1 MAPKTPQQNNP
12 LQNLQQAFGFGQ
24 KPSGPNPGQV
34 QRAREQQAVLD
45 NLRAGGVISDTL
57 KTFYGNGA
65 QPAGPFARRRWA
77 TPSNQFN
84 ATNTAKIPALQR
96 ALLNGEEVLVN
107 KGGFNSNVASL
118 GEINVGGQR
127 FFPGQSGK
135 NLIYR
140 RGVDDNN
147 KRAIGGQY
155 GSLFLKDQLSQSDIV
170 PPAPGDP
177 RSERAY
183 EQFVSRAAQLTAQDP
198 ELQRYE
204 DAREIAAAQG
214 ATPES
219 VKTAED
225 IGMQIWAKKYGG
237 PGGLASK
244 VKPGQAG
251 YEAIQGVIAPGRGMP
266 GSTSMYQGA
275 FPTDDYRDYG
285 EPQSPTVGYQMQS
298 PITSVPGLNATTAQQ
313 VNTGAQVQAQ
323 DLADLF
329 KNAVFDEE
337 LMKQIQQYN

>member
-1 MAPKTPQQNNP
+1 MAYQ
-12 LQNLQQAFGFGQ
+12 GGQ
-24 KPSGPNPGQV
+24 RKSAPDPGQV
-34 QRAREQQAVLD
+34 QRAREQQAVL
-45 NLRAGGVISDTL
+45 NRLRQGGVL
-57 KTFYGNGA
+57 RGA
-65 QPAGPFARRRWA
+65 EPANPLARIGA
-77 TPSNQFN
+77 F
-84 ATNTAKIPALQR
+84 
-96 ALLNGEEVLVN
+96 LNLGTSETKLPNLGAARLDGREVLLGR
-107 KGGFNSNVASL
+107 GGYTPDAAAL

-127 FFPGQSGK
+127 FFPAQSGK
-135 NLIYR
+135 DLVYK
-140 RGVDDNN
+140 RGVDENN
-147 KRAIGGQY
+147 KRNIGGQFGNTDRLVEY
-155 GSLFLKDQLSQSDIV
+155 LANIRKAGTEGGSSQPPSDDTYV
-170 PPAPGDP
+170 PPGE
-177 RSERAY
+177 RSYRQE
-183 EQFVSRAAQLTAQDP
+183 VSRTAQLTAQDP

-204 DAREIAAAQG
+204 KAREIAAAQG
-214 ATPES
+214 FTPES

-266 GSTSMYQGA
+266 SSTSMYQGA

>member
-1 MAPKTPQQNNP
+1 MAYQ
-12 LQNLQQAFGFGQ
+12 GGQ
-24 KPSGPNPGQV
+24 RNSKRSGYDKSTDPGQA
-34 QRAREQQAVLD
+34 QRAREQQAVL
-45 NLRAGGVISDTL
+45 NKLRQGGVIR
-57 KTFYGNGA
+57 GA
-65 QPAGPFARRRWA
+65 EPANPFARIGAFLNLGTSETKLPNLGSAR
-77 TPSNQFN
+77 
-84 ATNTAKIPALQR
+84 
-96 ALLNGEEVLVN
+96 LNGREVLLGR
-107 KGGFNSNVASL
+107 GGYTPEAAAL

-127 FFPGQSGK
+127 FFPAKLGNDLVYTREAGK
-135 NLIYR
+135 
-140 RGVDDNN
+140 V
-147 KRAIGGQY
+147 GGQF
-155 GSLFLKDQLSQSDIV
+155 GNLLPRGRSQDPSIDTYA
-170 PPAPGDP
+170 PPAD
-177 RSERAY
+177 RAY
-183 EQFVSRAAQLTAQDP
+183 QQEVSRTAQLTAQDP

-204 DAREIAAAQG
+204 NARKIAAAQG

-251 YEAIQGVIAPGRGMP
+251 YDVIQNTINPGAAL
-266 GSTSMYQGA
+266 QGLSA
-275 FPTDDYRDYG
+275 YGKVGTEYDYRDYG
-285 EPQSPTVGYQMQS
+285 EPQNLAVGYQMQS
-298 PITSVPGLNATTAQQ
+298 PITSVPGPNATTAQQ

>member
-1 MAPKTPQQNNP
+1 MAGIPRRSYPANAFTAPQAKAQQVVLDQLRSGGVLNNP
-12 LQNLQQAFGFGQ
+12 IPANPLARIGAFFTA
-24 KPSGPNPGQV
+24 PSG
-34 QRAREQQAVLD
+34 
-45 NLRAGGVISDTL
+45 T
-57 KTFYGNGA
+57 
-65 QPAGPFARRRWA
+65 
-77 TPSNQFN
+77 
-84 ATNTAKIPALQR
+84 KIPALQR
-96 ALLNGEEVLVN
+96 ARLNGEEVLVN
-107 KGGFNSNVASL
+107 KGGFNPNVAGL

-127 FFPGQSGK
+127 FFPGQIGK
-135 NLIYR
+135 DLIYR
-140 RGVDDNN
+140 RGVGEDN
-147 KRAIGGQY
+147 KRSVGGQY
-155 GSLFLKDQLSQSDIV
+155 GSLFSKNQLSRPDIV

-198 ELQRYE
+198 ELKRYE

-251 YEAIQGVIAPGRGMP
+251 YDVIQNTINPGAAP
-266 GSTSMYQGA
+266 QGLSA
-275 FPTDDYRDYG
+275 YGKAGTEYDYRDYG
-285 EPQSPTVGYQMQS
+285 EPQNPTVGYQMQS

>member
-1 MAPKTPQQNNP
+1 MEQKLSRLEAYLSGKLANELTYAGNQFKKYADKPRFTPEQMRSMTAPGLVRYPQNVPGNAGNNRYSGLIGSIP
-12 LQNLQQAFGFGQ
+12 
-24 KPSGPNPGQV
+24 PSANGESYRRAELRLADAARPGGGGGGGGNAGYSGV
-34 QRAREQQAVLD
+34 SSVVSNFSDPAAQRAFEA
-45 NLRAGGVISDTL
+45 
-57 KTFYGNGA
+57 
-65 QPAGPFARRRWA
+65 
-77 TPSNQFN
+77 
-84 ATNTAKIPALQR
+84 
-96 ALLNGEEVLVN
+96 E
-107 KGGFNSNVASL
+107 
-118 GEINVGGQR
+118 
-127 FFPGQSGK
+127 
-135 NLIYR
+135 
-140 RGVDDNN
+140 
-147 KRAIGGQY
+147 
-155 GSLFLKDQLSQSDIV
+155 
-170 PPAPGDP
+170 
-177 RSERAY
+177 
-183 EQFVSRAAQLTAQDP
+183 VSRTAQLTAQDP

-204 DAREIAAAQG
+204 NARKIAAAQG

-251 YEAIQGVIAPGRGMP
+251 YDVIQNTINPGAAP
-266 GSTSMYQGA
+266 QGLSA
-275 FPTDDYRDYG
+275 YGKAGTEYDYRDYG
-285 EPQSPTVGYQMQS
+285 EPQNPTAGYQMQS

>member
-1 MAPKTPQQNNP
+1 MAGIPRRSYPANAFTA
-12 LQNLQQAFGFGQ
+12 QQA
-24 KPSGPNPGQV
+24 K
-34 QRAREQQAVLD
+34 EQQAVL
-45 NLRAGGVISDTL
+45 NRLRQGGVL
-57 KTFYGNGA
+57 RGA
-65 QPAGPFARRRWA
+65 EPANPFARIGA
-77 TPSNQFN
+77 F
-84 ATNTAKIPALQR
+84 
-96 ALLNGEEVLVN
+96 LNLGTSETKLPNLGAARLDGREVLLG
-107 KGGFNSNVASL
+107 KGAYTPEAAAL

-127 FFPGQSGK
+127 FFPAQRGK
-135 NLIYR
+135 DLVYMR
-140 RGVDDNN
+140 EAGKV
-147 KRAIGGQY
+147 GGQFGNLLPRS
-155 GSLFLKDQLSQSDIV
+155 GSQ
-170 PPAPGDP
+170 PPAPYSP
-177 RSERAY
+177 PEERAY
-183 EQFVSRAAQLTAQDP
+183 QQEVSRTAQLTAQDP

-204 DAREIAAAQG
+204 DARIKAAAQG

-251 YEAIQGVIAPGRGMP
+251 YEAIQGVLAPGRGMP
-266 GSTSMYQGA
+266 GSTSLYQGA

-285 EPQSPTVGYQMQS
+285 EPQSPTVGYQMPS

-313 VNTGAQVQAQ
+313 VNTGAQAQDQ

-337 LMKQIQQYN
+337 LMKRIQQYN

>member
-1 MAPKTPQQNNP
+1 MAYQ
-12 LQNLQQAFGFGQ
+12 GGQ
-24 KPSGPNPGQV
+24 PGNKRRPDPGQV
-34 QRAREQQAVLD
+34 QRAREQQAVLN
-45 NLRAGGVISDTL
+45 NLRQGGVIR
-57 KTFYGNGA
+57 GA
-65 QPAGPFARRRWA
+65 EPANPLARIGA
-77 TPSNQFN
+77 F
-84 ATNTAKIPALQR
+84 
-96 ALLNGEEVLVN
+96 LNLGTSETKLPNLGAARLDGREVLLGR
-107 KGGFNSNVASL
+107 GGYTPDAAAL
-118 GEINVGGQR
+118 GEINVAGQR
-127 FFPGQSGK
+127 FFPAQRGK
-135 NLIYR
+135 DLVYTR
-140 RGVDDNN
+140 EAGKV
-147 KRAIGGQY
+147 GGQFGNLLPRTSTQTPLADAY
-155 GSLFLKDQLSQSDIV
+155 V
-170 PPAPGDP
+170 PPGE
-177 RSERAY
+177 RSYQQE
-183 EQFVSRAAQLTAQDP
+183 VSRTAQLTAQDP

-204 DAREIAAAQG
+204 KARKIAAAQG

-251 YEAIQGVIAPGRGMP
+251 YDVIQNTINPGAAPQELSAYGKAG
-266 GSTSMYQGA
+266 TEY
-275 FPTDDYRDYG
+275 DYRDYG
-285 EPQSPTVGYQMQS
+285 EPQNPTVGYQLQS

>member
-1 MAPKTPQQNNP
+1 MAYQ
-12 LQNLQQAFGFGQ
+12 GGQ
-24 KPSGPNPGQV
+24 RKSAPDPGQV
-34 QRAREQQAVLD
+34 QRAREQQVVLD
-45 NLRAGGVISDTL
+45 KIRKGEGGVLSNPIPANPL
-57 KTFYGNGA
+57 ARIGA
-65 QPAGPFARRRWA
+65 FFTA
-77 TPSNQFN
+77 PSG
-84 ATNTAKIPALQR
+84 TKIPALQR
-96 ALLNGEEVLVN
+96 ARLNGEEVLVN
-107 KGGFNSNVASL
+107 KGGFKSNVAGL

-127 FFPGQSGK
+127 FFPGKSG
-135 NLIYR
+135 NDLIYR
-140 RGVDDNN
+140 RGVDEDK
-147 KRAIGGQY
+147 KRAVGGQY
-155 GSLFLKDQLSQSDIV
+155 GSLFSKDQLSRPDIV

-183 EQFVSRAAQLTAQDP
+183 EQFVSRTAQLTAQDP
-198 ELQRYE
+198 ELKRYE
-204 DAREIAAAQG
+204 DARIKATAQG

-285 EPQSPTVGYQMQS
+285 EPPTGAAAL
-298 PITSVPGLNATTAQQ
+298 PG
-313 VNTGAQVQAQ
+313 VNTPAITGVAAQTVVPQLDPAQVKAQ
-323 DLADLF
+323 DLVESF
-329 KNAVFDEE
+329 KKGVFDPD
-337 LMKQIQQYN
+337 LMEQIASSIYNR

>member
-1 MAPKTPQQNNP
+1 MAGKLSRLEAYLSGKLANELTYAGDQFKKGNIPYVGKPRFTPEQMRSMTAPGLVRYPQNVPGTSLNAIQTGKYGPTDWNPSANP
-12 LQNLQQAFGFGQ
+12 LRV
-24 KPSGPNPGQV
+24 PS
-34 QRAREQQAVLD
+34 A
-45 NLRAGGVISDTL
+45 
-57 KTFYGNGA
+57 
-65 QPAGPFARRRWA
+65 
-77 TPSNQFN
+77 
-84 ATNTAKIPALQR
+84 PALQ
-96 ALLNGEEVLVN
+96 
-107 KGGFNSNVASL
+107 
-118 GEINVGGQR
+118 Q
-127 FFPGQSGK
+127 
-135 NLIYR
+135 
-140 RGVDDNN
+140 
-147 KRAIGGQY
+147 
-155 GSLFLKDQLSQSDIV
+155 
-170 PPAPGDP
+170 GDAD
-177 RSERAY
+177 RAY
-183 EQFVSRAAQLTAQDP
+183 QQEVSRTAQLTAQDP
-198 ELQRYE
+198 ELKRYE
-204 DAREIAAAQG
+204 DARKIAAAQG

>member
-1 MAPKTPQQNNP
+1 MAGIPRRSYPANAFTA
-12 LQNLQQAFGFGQ
+12 QQA
-24 KPSGPNPGQV
+24 K
-34 QRAREQQAVLD
+34 EQQAVL
-45 NLRAGGVISDTL
+45 NRLRQGGVLSNPIPANPL
-57 KTFYGNGA
+57 ARIGA
-65 QPAGPFARRRWA
+65 F
-77 TPSNQFN
+77 F
-84 ATNTAKIPALQR
+84 TAPGGTKIPALQR
-96 ALLNGEEVLVN
+96 ARLNGEEVLVN
-107 KGGFNSNVASL
+107 KDAPAFGGGYTPGVAGL

-127 FFPGQSGK
+127 FFPAQSG
-135 NLIYR
+135 NDLIYR
-140 RGVDDNN
+140 RGVGENK
-147 KRAIGGQY
+147 KRAVGGQY
-155 GSLFLKDQLSQSDIV
+155 GSLFSKDQLSRPDIV

-204 DAREIAAAQG
+204 DARIKATAQG

>member
-1 MAPKTPQQNNP
+1 MAYQ
-12 LQNLQQAFGFGQ
+12 GGQ
-24 KPSGPNPGQV
+24 RGSKRSPDPGQT
-34 QRAREQQAVLD
+34 QRAREQQAVLN
-45 NLRAGGVISDTL
+45 NLGSGGVL
-57 KTFYGNGA
+57 RGA
-65 QPAGPFARRRWA
+65 QPASPFARIQSLLPTFGQA
-77 TPSNQFN
+77 GYNN
-84 ATNTAKIPALQR
+84 AQIPNLGAAR
-96 ALLNGEEVLVN
+96 LNGREVLLGR
-107 KGGFNSNVASL
+107 GGYTPEAAAL

-127 FFPGQSGK
+127 FFPAKLGK
-135 NLIYR
+135 DLVYT
-140 RGVDDNN
+140 RGAGKV
-147 KRAIGGQY
+147 GGQF
-155 GSLFLKDQLSQSDIV
+155 GNLLPRDSSPLPSDDTYV
-170 PPAPGDP
+170 PPG
-177 RSERAY
+177 ERDY
-183 EQFVSRAAQLTAQDP
+183 RQEVSRIAQLTAQDP

-204 DAREIAAAQG
+204 DAREKAAAQG

-251 YEAIQGVIAPGRGMP
+251 YDVIQNTINPGAAP
-266 GSTSMYQGA
+266 QGLSA
-275 FPTDDYRDYG
+275 YGKAGTEYDYRDYG
-285 EPQSPTVGYQMQS
+285 EPQNPTVGYQMQS

>member
-1 MAPKTPQQNNP
+1 MAGIPRRSYPANAFTA
-12 LQNLQQAFGFGQ
+12 QQA
-24 KPSGPNPGQV
+24 K
-34 QRAREQQAVLD
+34 EQQAVL
-45 NLRAGGVISDTL
+45 NRLRQGGVL
-57 KTFYGNGA
+57 RGA
-65 QPAGPFARRRWA
+65 EPANPLARIGA
-77 TPSNQFN
+77 F
-84 ATNTAKIPALQR
+84 
-96 ALLNGEEVLVN
+96 LNLGTSETKLPNLGAARLDGREVLL
-107 KGGFNSNVASL
+107 GRGAYTPDAAAL

-127 FFPGQSGK
+127 FFPGKSG
-135 NLIYR
+135 NDLIYS
-140 RGVDDNN
+140 RGVDENK
-147 KRAIGGQY
+147 KRAVGGQY
-155 GSLFLKDQLSQSDIV
+155 GSLFSKDQLSRPDIV

-204 DAREIAAAQG
+204 DARIKAAAQG

-298 PITSVPGLNATTAQQ
+298 PITSVPGPNATTAQQ
-313 VNTGAQVQAQ
+313 VNIGAQVQAQ

>member
-1 MAPKTPQQNNP
+1 MAYQ
-12 LQNLQQAFGFGQ
+12 GGQ
-24 KPSGPNPGQV
+24 PGNKRSPDPGQV
-34 QRAREQQAVLD
+34 QRAREQQAVLN
-45 NLRAGGVISDTL
+45 NLGSGGVL
-57 KTFYGNGA
+57 RGA
-65 QPAGPFARRRWA
+65 QPANPLARIGSLLPTFGQTGFYSGA
-77 TPSNQFN
+77 QIPNLG
-84 ATNTAKIPALQR
+84 AAK
-96 ALLNGEEVLVN
+96 LNGREVLIN
-107 KGGFNSNVASL
+107 RGGFKKDIAGL

-127 FFPGQSGK
+127 FFPAQRGEDLIYMRESGK
-135 NLIYR
+135 
-140 RGVDDNN
+140 V
-147 KRAIGGQY
+147 GGQF
-155 GSLFLKDQLSQSDIV
+155 GNLLPRDSSQIV
-170 PPAPGDP
+170 STAGTDYTPAAE
-177 RSERAY
+177 RSYQQE
-183 EQFVSRAAQLTAQDP
+183 VSRTAQLTAQDP

-204 DAREIAAAQG
+204 NARKIAAAQG

-251 YEAIQGVIAPGRGMP
+251 YDVIQNTINPGAAPQELSAYGKAG
-266 GSTSMYQGA
+266 TEY
-275 FPTDDYRDYG
+275 DYRDYG
-285 EPQSPTVGYQMQS
+285 EPQNPTVGYQLQS

-329 KNAVFDEE
+329 KNAIFDEE

>member
-1 MAPKTPQQNNP
+1 MNILITGG
-12 LQNLQQAFGFGQ
+12 AFVVNHLAQ
-24 KPSGPNPGQV
+24 KN
-34 QRAREQQAVLD
+34 EM
-45 NLRAGGVISDTL
+45 
-57 KTFYGNGA
+57 F
-65 QPAGPFARRRWA
+65 
-77 TPSNQFN
+77 
-84 ATNTAKIPALQR
+84 
-96 ALLNGEEVLVN
+96 
-107 KGGFNSNVASL
+107 
-118 GEINVGGQR
+118 
-127 FFPGQSGK
+127 
-135 NLIYR
+135 
-140 RGVDDNN
+140 
-147 KRAIGGQY
+147 
-155 GSLFLKDQLSQSDIV
+155 
-170 PPAPGDP
+170 
-177 RSERAY
+177 
-183 EQFVSRAAQLTAQDP
+183 
-198 ELQRYE
+198 
-204 DAREIAAAQG
+204 AAAQG

-337 LMKQIQQYN
+337 LMRQIQQYN

>member
-1 MAPKTPQQNNP
+1 MAYQ
-12 LQNLQQAFGFGQ
+12 GGQ
-24 KPSGPNPGQV
+24 RKSAPDPGQV
-34 QRAREQQAVLD
+34 QRAREQQVVLD
-45 NLRAGGVISDTL
+45 KIRKGEGGVLSNPIPANPL
-57 KTFYGNGA
+57 ARIGA
-65 QPAGPFARRRWA
+65 F
-77 TPSNQFN
+77 F
-84 ATNTAKIPALQR
+84 TAPGGTKIPALQR
-96 ALLNGEEVLVN
+96 ARLNGEEVLVN
-107 KGGFNSNVASL
+107 KGGFNPNVAGL

-127 FFPGQSGK
+127 FFPGQSG
-135 NLIYR
+135 NDLIYS
-140 RGVDDNN
+140 RGVDENK
-147 KRAIGGQY
+147 KRAVGGQY
-155 GSLFLKDQLSQSDIV
+155 GSLFSKDQLSRPDIV

-204 DAREIAAAQG
+204 DARKIAAAQG

>member
-1 MAPKTPQQNNP
+1 MAYQ
-12 LQNLQQAFGFGQ
+12 GGQ
-24 KPSGPNPGQV
+24 RKSAPDPGQV

-45 NLRAGGVISDTL
+45 KIRKGEGGVLSNPIPANPL
-57 KTFYGNGA
+57 ARIGA
-65 QPAGPFARRRWA
+65 FFTA
-77 TPSNQFN
+77 PSG
-84 ATNTAKIPALQR
+84 TKIPALQR
-96 ALLNGEEVLVN
+96 ARLNGEEVLVN
-107 KGGFNSNVASL
+107 KGGFNLNVAGL

-127 FFPGQSGK
+127 FFPGQSG
-135 NLIYR
+135 NDLIYS
-140 RGVDDNN
+140 RGVDENK
-147 KRAIGGQY
+147 KRAVGGQY
-155 GSLFLKDQLSQSDIV
+155 GSLFSKDQLSRPDIV

-183 EQFVSRAAQLTAQDP
+183 QQEVSRTAQLTAQDP

-204 DAREIAAAQG
+204 DARIKAAAQG

>member
-1 MAPKTPQQNNP
+1 MAGIPRRSYPANAFTA
-12 LQNLQQAFGFGQ
+12 QQA
-24 KPSGPNPGQV
+24 K
-34 QRAREQQAVLD
+34 EQQAVL
-45 NLRAGGVISDTL
+45 NRLRQGGVL
-57 KTFYGNGA
+57 RGA
-65 QPAGPFARRRWA
+65 EPANPFARIGA
-77 TPSNQFN
+77 F
-84 ATNTAKIPALQR
+84 
-96 ALLNGEEVLVN
+96 LNLGTSETKLPNLGAARLDGREVLLG
-107 KGGFNSNVASL
+107 KGAYTPEAAAL

-127 FFPGQSGK
+127 FFPAQRGK
-135 NLIYR
+135 DLVYMR
-140 RGVDDNN
+140 EAGKV
-147 KRAIGGQY
+147 GGQFGNLLPRS
-155 GSLFLKDQLSQSDIV
+155 GSQ
-170 PPAPGDP
+170 PPAPYSP
-177 RSERAY
+177 PEERAY
-183 EQFVSRAAQLTAQDP
+183 QQEVSRTAQLTAQDP

-204 DAREIAAAQG
+204 DARIKAAAQG

-251 YEAIQGVIAPGRGMP
+251 YEAIQGVLAPGRGMP
-266 GSTSMYQGA
+266 GSTSLYQGA

-285 EPQSPTVGYQMQS
+285 EPQNPTLGYQMQS

-337 LMKQIQQYN
+337 LRKRIQQYN

>member
-1 MAPKTPQQNNP
+1 MAGIPRRSYPANAFTA
-12 LQNLQQAFGFGQ
+12 QQA
-24 KPSGPNPGQV
+24 K
-34 QRAREQQAVLD
+34 EQQAVAD
-45 NLRAGGVISDTL
+45 QLRSGRVIRNPIPANPLARIKAFFTAPGGT
-57 KTFYGNGA
+57 
-65 QPAGPFARRRWA
+65 
-77 TPSNQFN
+77 
-84 ATNTAKIPALQR
+84 KIPNLGAAR
-96 ALLNGEEVLVN
+96 LNGEEVLM
-107 KGGFNSNVASL
+107 KRDGFTPGIAGL
-118 GEINVGGQR
+118 GEINVAGQR
-127 FFPGQSGK
+127 FFPAQSG
-135 NLIYR
+135 NDLIYR
-140 RGVDDNN
+140 RGVDENN
-147 KRAIGGQY
+147 RRAVGGQY
-155 GSLFLKDQLSQSDIV
+155 GSLFLKDQLNQSNPA

-183 EQFVSRAAQLTAQDP
+183 EQFVSRTAQLTAQDP

-204 DAREIAAAQG
+204 DARIKATAQG

-285 EPQSPTVGYQMQS
+285 EPQSPAVGYQMQS

-323 DLADLF
+323 NLADLF

>member
-1 MAPKTPQQNNP
+1 MAYQ
-12 LQNLQQAFGFGQ
+12 GGQ
-24 KPSGPNPGQV
+24 RKSAPDPGQV
-34 QRAREQQAVLD
+34 QRAREQQAVL
-45 NLRAGGVISDTL
+45 NRLRQGEGGVLSNPIPANPL
-57 KTFYGNGA
+57 ARIGA
-65 QPAGPFARRRWA
+65 F
-77 TPSNQFN
+77 F
-84 ATNTAKIPALQR
+84 TAPGGTKIPALQR
-96 ALLNGEEVLVN
+96 ARLNGEEVLVN
-107 KGGFNSNVASL
+107 KGGFNPNVAGL

-135 NLIYR
+135 DLIYR

-183 EQFVSRAAQLTAQDP
+183 QQFVSRAAQLTAQDP
-198 ELQRYE
+198 ELKRYE
-204 DAREIAAAQG
+204 DAREKAAAQG
-214 ATPES
+214 FTPES

-329 KNAVFDEE
+329 KNEE

>member
-1 MAPKTPQQNNP
+1 MAGIPRRSYPANAFTA
-12 LQNLQQAFGFGQ
+12 QQA
-24 KPSGPNPGQV
+24 K
-34 QRAREQQAVLD
+34 EQQAVL
-45 NLRAGGVISDTL
+45 NRLRQGGVL
-57 KTFYGNGA
+57 RGA
-65 QPAGPFARRRWA
+65 EPANPFARIGA
-77 TPSNQFN
+77 F
-84 ATNTAKIPALQR
+84 
-96 ALLNGEEVLVN
+96 LNLGTSETKLPNLGAARLDGREVLLG
-107 KGGFNSNVASL
+107 KGAYTPEAAAL

-127 FFPGQSGK
+127 FFPAQRGK
-135 NLIYR
+135 DLVYMR
-140 RGVDDNN
+140 EAGKV
-147 KRAIGGQY
+147 GGQFGNLLPRS
-155 GSLFLKDQLSQSDIV
+155 GSQ
-170 PPAPGDP
+170 PPAPYSP
-177 RSERAY
+177 PEERAY
-183 EQFVSRAAQLTAQDP
+183 QQEVSRTAQLTAQDP

-204 DAREIAAAQG
+204 DARIKAAAQG

-251 YEAIQGVIAPGRGMP
+251 YEAIQGVLAPGRGMP
-266 GSTSMYQGA
+266 GSTSLYQGA

-285 EPQSPTVGYQMQS
+285 EPQSPTVGYQMPS

-313 VNTGAQVQAQ
+313 VNTGAQAQAQ

>member
-1 MAPKTPQQNNP
+1 MAYQ
-12 LQNLQQAFGFGQ
+12 GGQ
-24 KPSGPNPGQV
+24 RKSAPDPGQV
-34 QRAREQQAVLD
+34 QRAREQQAVL
-45 NLRAGGVISDTL
+45 NQLRQGGVIR
-57 KTFYGNGA
+57 GA
-65 QPAGPFARRRWA
+65 EPANPFARIGA
-77 TPSNQFN
+77 F
-84 ATNTAKIPALQR
+84 
-96 ALLNGEEVLVN
+96 LNLGTSETKLPNLGAARLDGREVLLGR
-107 KGGFNSNVASL
+107 GGYTPDAAAL

-127 FFPGQSGK
+127 FFPAQRGK
-135 NLIYR
+135 DLVYT
-140 RGVDDNN
+140 RGAGKV
-147 KRAIGGQY
+147 GGQF
-155 GSLFLKDQLSQSDIV
+155 GNLLLQVSSQ
-170 PPAPGDP
+170 PPAPYSP
-177 RSERAY
+177 PEERNY
-183 EQFVSRAAQLTAQDP
+183 QQEVSRTAQLTAQDP

-204 DAREIAAAQG
+204 NARKIAAAQG

-251 YEAIQGVIAPGRGMP
+251 YDVIQNTINPGAAPQELSANGKAG
-266 GSTSMYQGA
+266 TEY
-275 FPTDDYRDYG
+275 DYRDYG
-285 EPQSPTVGYQMQS
+285 EPQNPTLGYQMQS

-329 KNAVFDEE
+329 KNAVFDKE

>member
-1 MAPKTPQQNNP
+1 MAYQ
-12 LQNLQQAFGFGQ
+12 GGQ
-24 KPSGPNPGQV
+24 RKSAPDPGQV
-34 QRAREQQAVLD
+34 QRAREQQVVLD
-45 NLRAGGVISDTL
+45 KIRKGEGGVLSNPIPANPL
-57 KTFYGNGA
+57 ARIGA
-65 QPAGPFARRRWA
+65 F
-77 TPSNQFN
+77 F
-84 ATNTAKIPALQR
+84 TAPGGTKIPALQR
-96 ALLNGEEVLVN
+96 ARLNGEEVLVN
-107 KGGFNSNVASL
+107 KGGFNPNVAGL

-127 FFPGQSGK
+127 FFPGQSG
-135 NLIYR
+135 NDLIYS
-140 RGVDDNN
+140 RGVDENK
-147 KRAIGGQY
+147 KRAVGGQY
-155 GSLFLKDQLSQSDIV
+155 GSLFSKDQLSRPDIV

-204 DAREIAAAQG
+204 DARKIAAAQG

-219 VKTAED
+219 IKTAED

>member
-1 MAPKTPQQNNP
+1 MAGIPRRSYPANAFTA
-12 LQNLQQAFGFGQ
+12 QQA
-24 KPSGPNPGQV
+24 K
-34 QRAREQQAVLD
+34 EQQAVL
-45 NLRAGGVISDTL
+45 NRLRQGGVL
-57 KTFYGNGA
+57 RGA
-65 QPAGPFARRRWA
+65 EPANPFARIGA
-77 TPSNQFN
+77 F
-84 ATNTAKIPALQR
+84 
-96 ALLNGEEVLVN
+96 LNLGTSETKLPNLGAARLDGREVLLG
-107 KGGFNSNVASL
+107 KGAYTPEAAAL

-127 FFPGQSGK
+127 FFPAQRGK
-135 NLIYR
+135 DLVYMR
-140 RGVDDNN
+140 EAGKV
-147 KRAIGGQY
+147 GGQFGNLLPRS
-155 GSLFLKDQLSQSDIV
+155 GSQ
-170 PPAPGDP
+170 PPAPYSP
-177 RSERAY
+177 PEERAY
-183 EQFVSRAAQLTAQDP
+183 QQEVSRTAQLTAQDP

-204 DAREIAAAQG
+204 DARIKAAAQG

-251 YEAIQGVIAPGRGMP
+251 YEAIQGVLAPGRGMP

-337 LMKQIQQYN
+337 LMKRIQQYN

>member
-1 MAPKTPQQNNP
+1 MAGIPRRSYPANAFTA
-12 LQNLQQAFGFGQ
+12 QQA
-24 KPSGPNPGQV
+24 K
-34 QRAREQQAVLD
+34 EQQAVL
-45 NLRAGGVISDTL
+45 NRLRQGGVL
-57 KTFYGNGA
+57 RGA
-65 QPAGPFARRRWA
+65 EPANPFARIGA
-77 TPSNQFN
+77 F
-84 ATNTAKIPALQR
+84 
-96 ALLNGEEVLVN
+96 LNLGTSETKLPNLGAARLDGREVLLG
-107 KGGFNSNVASL
+107 KGAYTPEAAAL

-127 FFPGQSGK
+127 FFPAQRGK
-135 NLIYR
+135 DLVYMR
-140 RGVDDNN
+140 EAGKV
-147 KRAIGGQY
+147 GGQF
-155 GSLFLKDQLSQSDIV
+155 GNLL
-170 PPAPGDP
+170 P
-177 RSERAY
+177 RSGSQPPDPYSPPEERAY
-183 EQFVSRAAQLTAQDP
+183 QQEVSRTAQLTAQDP

-204 DAREIAAAQG
+204 DARIKAAAQG

-251 YEAIQGVIAPGRGMP
+251 YEAIQGVLAPGRGMP
-266 GSTSMYQGA
+266 GSTSLYQGA

-285 EPQSPTVGYQMQS
+285 EPQSPTVGYQMPS

-337 LMKQIQQYN
+337 LMKRIQQYN

>member
-1 MAPKTPQQNNP
+1 MAGIPRRSYPANAFTAPQAKAQQVVLDQLRSGGVLSNPIPANP
-12 LQNLQQAFGFGQ
+12 LARIGAFFTA
-24 KPSGPNPGQV
+24 PG
-34 QRAREQQAVLD
+34 
-45 NLRAGGVISDTL
+45 GT
-57 KTFYGNGA
+57 
-65 QPAGPFARRRWA
+65 
-77 TPSNQFN
+77 
-84 ATNTAKIPALQR
+84 KIPNLGAAR
-96 ALLNGEEVLVN
+96 LNGEEVLI
-107 KGGFNSNVASL
+107 KRDGFTPGIAGL

-127 FFPGQSGK
+127 FFPGQIGK
-135 NLIYR
+135 DLIYR
-140 RGVDDNN
+140 RGVGEDN
-147 KRAIGGQY
+147 KRSVGGQY
-155 GSLFLKDQLSQSDIV
+155 GSLFSKNQLSRPDIV

-183 EQFVSRAAQLTAQDP
+183 QQEVSRTAQLTAQDP
-198 ELQRYE
+198 ELKRYE
-204 DAREIAAAQG
+204 DAHEIAAAQG

-251 YEAIQGVIAPGRGMP
+251 YDVIQNTINPGAAP
-266 GSTSMYQGA
+266 QGLSA
-275 FPTDDYRDYG
+275 YGKAGTEYDYRDYG
-285 EPQSPTVGYQMQS
+285 EPQNPTVGYQMQS